1 MTNSF
6 WSVRLVKYHIM
17 EPHFDNPF
25 SAMPNLGLTEAQ
37 VEAITRYLMNE
48 KGKGF
53 IGELKDKLLRN
64 EQRRLIVEVSVGV
77 LGGLLIWFV
86 SSGLTRVEHRHA

>member
-1 MTNSF
+1 M
-6 WSVRLVKYHIM
+6 KYHIM

-25 SAMPNLGLTEAQ
+25 SAMPNLRLTEAQ
-37 VEAITRYLMNE
+37 VEAITRYLMGGQ
-48 KGKGF
+48 GKGF

-64 EQRRLIVEVSVGV
+64 EQRRLIVAFGIRV